1 MKKKLFIT
9 VTLIL
14 MHIYIVGV
22 TYSDE
27 PKDHFKAFL
36 LSFALPGLG
45 QYYAESPGNAK
56 IFIAAELAIWG
67 GYYYNKLIEKSY
79 RQDFLSQAAHH
90 AGVNPS
96 GFGASYLNALGS
108 FDSSFEY
115 NQYQLQIYKNPEL
128 YTGSSM
134 WEWDSGRNRSYF
146 KKLREREL
154 DYKNYARYCTAGI
167 ILNHFLSGLNASKLV
182 RTGENK
188 RTALTVNILDE
199 GLLANYSWSF

>member
-1 MKKKLFIT
+1 MNIT
-9 VTLIL
+9 
-14 MHIYIVGV
+14 IVDV

-27 PKDHFKAFL
+27 PKNHIKAFL

-67 GYYYNKLIEKSY
+67 GYYYNTLIKKSY
-79 RQDFLSQAAHH
+79 RQDFLSQAALH

-115 NQYQLQIYKNPEL
+115 NQYQLQIDKNPEL
-128 YTGSSM
+128 YTGSLM
-134 WEWDSGRNRSYF
+134 WEWDSGKDRSYF

-167 ILNHFLSGLNASKLV
+167 ILNHFLSGLNAAKLV
-182 RTGENK
+182 RTGYNK
-188 RTALTVNILDE
+188 RTVLTVNILDE